1 MSEAALYYDEKTC
14 KICGNTFSVLHP
26 NRWAYKRGCT
36 SKWTYFCSWK
46 CLRAY
51 DQMKETERK
60 EQVMGDVKMRLKPE
74 QKEMAIQKYYE
85 GGSKAVYEYLRSC
98 GIKNEIKCWKNIQDR
113 LKKINPEEAKKLVMA
128 KAQQKVKQIDTQE
141 TVTLNGPVKIET
153 PEGKTLARI
162 DVPKVPAKGIEYKVT
177 GISTG
182 IGEFQYYKRNDYLD
196 WSPIGNFND
205 TVSLKVEEWKELL
218 KVLPE
223 AAKVLGVDING
234 R

>member
-1 MSEAALYYDEKTC
+1 MSHKCPVCGKQFVVLYPHLW
-14 KICGNTFSVLHP
+14 S
-26 NRWAYKRGCT
+26 YKRDNKFMCT
-36 SKWTYFCSWK
+36 YG

-51 DQMKETERK
+51 DDRKGMNIDMPLTK
-60 EQVMGDVKMRLKPE
+60 EQRAKVLDMLIKQENPN
-74 QKEMAIQKYYE
+74 
-85 GGSKAVYEYLRSC
+85 EYIKSC
-98 GIKNEIKCWKNIQDR
+98 GVKNPACTVWNMKQY
-113 LKKINPEEAKKLVMA
+113 LKKNDPETFAKIPTAPKKIEAP
-128 KAQQKVKQIDTQE
+128 E

-162 DVPKVPAKGIEYKVT
+162 DVPKVPVKGIEYKVT
-177 GISTG
+177 GISTAVG
-182 IGEFQYYKRNDYLD
+182 DFQYYKRNDYLD
-196 WSPIGNFND
+196 WSPIGNCND

>member
-1 MSEAALYYDEKTC
+1 MSEAALFYDEKVC

-26 NRWAYKRGCT
+26 NRWAYKRGCN
-36 SKWTYFCSWK
+36 SKWTYFCSWR

-51 DQMKETERK
+51 DQETEKERK
-60 EQVMGDVKMRLKPE
+60 EQVMGDVRMRLKPE
-74 QKEMAIQKYYE
+74 QKAQAIQKYYD

-113 LKKINPEEAKKLVMA
+113 LKKIDPEEAKKLVMA
-128 KAQQKVKQIDTQE
+128 KAARKVKQIEAPE

-162 DVPKVPAKGIEYKVT
+162 DVPKVPKKGIEYKVT

-182 IGEFQYYKRNDYLD
+182 IGDFQYYKRNDYLD
-196 WSPIGNFND
+196 WSPIGNCND